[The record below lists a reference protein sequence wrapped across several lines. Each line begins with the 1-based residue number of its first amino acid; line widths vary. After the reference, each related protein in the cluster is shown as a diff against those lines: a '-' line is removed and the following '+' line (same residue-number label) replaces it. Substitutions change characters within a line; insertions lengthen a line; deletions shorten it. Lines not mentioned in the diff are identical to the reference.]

1 MIVKYAE
8 KNEKEL
14 INKIIVSAFSTEEG
28 KKLVHLI
35 DDFIQEK
42 NKNEII
48 SLTAKINDEIV
59 GFISFSPIFFTP
71 EINITGYILAPLA
84 VLPRHQN
91 QGVGTELINTG
102 MKILKK
108 ENLDFLFVYGD
119 PKYYA
124 KFGFNKKDS
133 KIFIPPFPL
142 SYPNGW
148 LGINLTQIK
157 VPKTEIKFSCVDA
170 LSSEDLW

>member
-1 MIVKYAE
+1 MFQPFQQK
-8 KNEKEL
+8 KE
-14 INKIIVSAFSTEEG
+14 
-28 KKLVHLI
+28 KLVHII
-35 DDFIQEK
+35 DGFIQEK
-42 NKNEII
+42 TRIKLVF
-48 SLTAKINDEIV
+48 LTAVMNDEIV
-59 GFISFSPIFFTP
+59 GFVSFSPIFFN
-71 EINITGYILAPLA
+71 EDDVSGYILAPLA
-84 VLPRHQN
+84 VLPRFQN

-102 MKILKK
+102 MEILKK
-108 ENLDFLFVYGD
+108 DNLDFLFVYGD
-119 PKYYA
+119 SKYYS

-170 LSSEDLW
+170 LSSEDFMVKTFEVLTRLLILTLCI

>member
-28 KKLVHLI
+28 EKIVQLI
-35 DDFIQEK
+35 DGFIQEK

-48 SLTAKINDEIV
+48 SLTAVKNNEIV
-59 GFISFSPIFFTP
+59 GFISFSPIFFN
-71 EINITGYILAPLA
+71 EDINISGYILAPLA
-84 VLPRHQN
+84 VLPTFQN
-91 QGVGTELINTG
+91 QGVATELINTG

-108 ENLDFLFVYGD
+108 DNLDFLFVYGD

-124 KFGFNKKDS
+124 KFGFNRQDS
-133 KIFIPPFPL
+133 KIFIPPFQL

-157 VPKTEIKFSCVDA
+157 VPKTEIKFSCIDA

>member
-1 MIVKYAE
+1 MIKKYDE

-14 INKIIVSAFSTEEG
+14 INKIILSAFSTEEG
-28 KKLVHLI
+28 KKLVQII

-48 SLTAKINDEIV
+48 SLTAVIDNEIV
-59 GFISFSPIFFTP
+59 GFVSFSPIFFNKD
-71 EINITGYILAPLA
+71 INISGYILAPLA
-84 VLPRHQN
+84 VLPTFQN

-108 ENLDFLFVYGD
+108 DSLDFLFVYGD

-124 KFGFNKKDS
+124 KFGFNNKDS

-148 LGINLTQIK
+148 LGINLNQIK
-157 VPKTEIKFSCVDA
+157 VTKTEIKFSCIDA